1 VALIGLTDVL
11 AEALKDKVEAIEAEQ
26 LGHIVGASQRL
37 NRLISDILVL
47 SKSFSG
53 ASSLRV
59 SNESMTDL
67 LDDSII
73 GLEERQSQEHQVKS
87 RGRARPDAALRP
99 AAAPSH
105 QNWSTTP

>member
-1 VALIGLTDVL
+1 MRNSSSATARLNGTCAAPRLKPAAASKMKNGLFRILSHELKTPLVALIGLTDVL

-53 ASSLRV
+53 ASSLTRF
-59 SNESMTDL
+59 
-67 LDDSII
+67 
-73 GLEERQSQEHQVKS
+73 Q
-87 RGRARPDAALRP
+87 
-99 AAAPSH
+99 
-105 QNWSTTP
+105 